1 MPGTLAGSIKEK
13 TMENDKQPTKK
24 AATPEQPASEVA
36 LADICKSI
44 KMEPRAAR
52 RILRGSDIKVPG
64 QRWTW
69 KKGSPDIA
77 KVTKLLKDSQAT
89 K

>member
-1 MPGTLAGSIKEK
+1 
-13 TMENDKQPTKK
+13 MESDKQPAKK
-24 AATPEQPASEVA
+24 PTASEQPASEVA

-44 KMEPRAAR
+44 KMEPRIAR
-52 RILRGSDIKVPG
+52 RILRGSDIKVAG
-64 QRWTW
+64 HRWAW
-69 KKGSPDIA
+69 KKGSPEIA